1 MASPARL
8 SLYICVCAAWLGVA
22 APASA
27 QDLQEPLPARVIGT
41 GDLEF
46 IVFDAGQYDQRLRD
60 LKRWMTDFDKWK
72 QWNQQWRNTRQQGW
86 LKTRARRERPDP
98 PAWLADECDGL
109 FIEESGTEE
118 SGTLPDACRTLAEWR
133 DDEATAQLR
142 GQQATARAQHEA
154 PTKTIWWEHVHLD
167 AMWPMAQTGN
177 SVFGVL
183 GMHATVDV
191 AGRFQVFVAPGAI
204 LLSLPNGPDSREL
217 RPAVD
222 WGIAYRC
229 VDFTFPGIER
239 RASLHINLARAWV
252 MTGPTNLLKANVDLV
267 GFSLT
272 FKKR

>member
-1 MASPARL
+1 MESPARL
-8 SLYICVCAAWLGVA
+8 SFFVSVFVAWLGIA
-22 APASA
+22 APSSA
-27 QDLQEPLPARVIGT
+27 QDIQEPLPARVIGT
-41 GDLEF
+41 GEVDLV
-46 IVFDAGQYDQRLRD
+46 VFDGGQYDDRLRE

-86 LKTRARRERPDP
+86 LKTRPRRERPDP
-98 PAWLADECDGL
+98 PAWLAGACDGG
-109 FIEESGTEE
+109 FMDESGI
-118 SGTLPDACRTLAEWR
+118 LPDACRTLAEWR
-133 DDEATAQLR
+133 DDEETAQLR
-142 GQQATARAQHEA
+142 AQMAAARAQHEA
-154 PTKTIWWEHVHLD
+154 PTKTVWWEHVHLD
-167 AMWPMAQTGN
+167 AMWPVAQTGN

-183 GMHATVDV
+183 GMHATVDI

-229 VDFTFPGIER
+229 FDFTFPGIER

-252 MTGPTNLLKANVDLV
+252 MSGPTNAFKTNVDLV

-272 FKKR
+272 FKKP

>member
-1 MASPARL
+1 
-8 SLYICVCAAWLGVA
+8 VCAAWLGLA
-22 APASA
+22 GPALA
-27 QDLQEPLPARVIGT
+27 QDLPEPLPARIIGT

-46 IVFDAGQYDQRLRD
+46 IALDARQFDERQRD
-60 LKRWMTDFDKWK
+60 LKQWVDEFEKWK
-72 QWNQQWRNTRQQGW
+72 RWNEQWRSTRQQGW
-86 LKTRARRERPDP
+86 LTTRPRQERPDP
-98 PAWLADECDGL
+98 PPWLADDCRSIFLDDEGL
-109 FIEESGTEE
+109 
-118 SGTLPDACRTLAEWR
+118 LPSACRLLAEWNE
-133 DDEATAQLR
+133 DATAVRMR
-142 GQQATARAQHEA
+142 GQVAAARAQQEA
-154 PTKTIWWEHVHLD
+154 PTKTVWWEHVHLD
-167 AMWPMAQTGN
+167 ALWPMAQTGN

-183 GMHATVDV
+183 GVHATVDI

-217 RPAVD
+217 RPAMD

-252 MTGPTNLLKANVDLV
+252 MSGPTSIVRANVDLV